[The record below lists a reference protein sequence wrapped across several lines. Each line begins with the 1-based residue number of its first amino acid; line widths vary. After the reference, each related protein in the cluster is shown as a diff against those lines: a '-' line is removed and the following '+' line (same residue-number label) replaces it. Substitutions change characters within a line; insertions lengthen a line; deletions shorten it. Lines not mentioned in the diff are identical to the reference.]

1 MCGILFYHSLNKQV
15 DHLRFTKALNTLKHR
30 GPDGQGVWISPNG
43 NVGLGHTRL
52 QINGGELGA
61 QPLFS
66 KGTSG
71 NDKNWV
77 AVVNGEIYN
86 SREALLKK
94 GVQFTTQSDSEIL
107 LQQFIHEG
115 IEGLNTLSGEF
126 VFSLWNEETKT
137 AYIGRDRHGIKPI
150 YYIVHDQQLI
160 AASEIKALLEYGVPR
175 RWNQDY
181 LANSAYFVQDAN
193 ETFVDGV
200 FALPPG
206 YCLKINQKGI
216 EQISYISKS
225 PLKPF
230 EYKTIDI
237 SFTEACSQFN
247 TLLREA
253 IHKRL
258 DTNNTTSCY
267 LSSGI
272 DSSIITA
279 IAAQKCDGLTAYSI
293 AFEEAQLDESTIA
306 RAFSHKIGVEHHTVQ
321 VNDQIL
327 ADNFIDAVYHSEM
340 AVPNINIAAKYHL
353 SKVLKAQNK
362 KVVLTGEGADE
373 SLLGYGFFRQDL
385 TAPYRNFQQIPD
397 RLKPSLSTVFNHLGF
412 APAQILHAAG
422 QGNLLHSLRQQP
434 INGSA
439 TRYTNLMHQL
449 DVQSTPIKLAQEL
462 HYKSVF
468 QTYNLGALAD
478 RTEMANSVEGRPPF
492 LDNDLVAFIHSL
504 PENYKFHEG
513 TDKLILREVAKKYM
527 PTNHAT
533 IQKKPFIA
541 AASSLKSKG
550 PLADLFKS
558 YLLEGTFLPS
568 VYSKTKVQELYQQ
581 VLQLPVHKQS
591 SFDPVFVHLTSLMIL
606 QERFSLS

>member
-15 DHLRFTKALNTLKHR
+15 DHLRFTKALDILKHR

-43 NVGLGHTRL
+43 SVGLGHTRL
-52 QINGGELGA
+52 QINGGELGR

-66 KGTSG
+66 RGTSD

-86 SREALLKK
+86 SREALLRK
-94 GVQFTTQSDSEIL
+94 GAQFTTQSDSEIL

-115 IEGLNTLSGEF
+115 IEGLNLLSGEF
-126 VFSLWNEETKT
+126 VFSLWNEKTKT

-150 YYIVHDQQLI
+150 YYTVYDQQLI
-160 AASEIKALLEYGVPR
+160 AASEIKALLEYGAPR

-193 ETFVDGV
+193 ETFIEGV

-206 YCLKINQKGI
+206 HCLKVNQKGV
-216 EQISYISKS
+216 ELMSYISKS

-230 EYKTIDI
+230 EYNTLDI
-237 SFTEACSQFN
+237 SLTEACSQFD
-247 TLLREA
+247 TLLCEA

-258 DTNNTTSCY
+258 DTNNVTSCY

-279 IAAQKCDGLTAYSI
+279 IAAQKSDELTAYSI
-293 AFEEAQLDESTIA
+293 AFEEAELDESRMA
-306 RAFSHKIGVEHHTVQ
+306 KAFAHKIGVEHHMVQ

-327 ADNFIDAVYHSEM
+327 ADNFVDAIYHSEM

-353 SKVLKAQNK
+353 SKVLNSQNK

-373 SLLGYGFFRQDL
+373 SLLGYGFFRQDI
-385 TAPYRNFQQIPD
+385 TAPYRNIQQIPE
-397 RLKPSLSTVFNHLGF
+397 RFKTSLSPVFNHLGF
-412 APAQILHAAG
+412 APAQIVHATG
-422 QGNLLHSLRQQP
+422 IGDLLHRLRQEP
-434 INGSA
+434 NGI
-439 TRYTNLMHQL
+439 RFTNLIHQL
-449 DVQSTPIKLAQEL
+449 DVQSTPVKLAQAL

-478 RTEMANSVEGRPPF
+478 RTEMANSIEGRPPF
-492 LDNDLVAFIHSL
+492 LDNDLVAFIHGL
-504 PENYKFHEG
+504 PQNFKFNKG
-513 TDKLILREVAKKYM
+513 TDKFILREVAKKYM
-527 PTNHAT
+527 PVTHTT
-533 IQKKPFIA
+533 IKKKPFIA

-550 PLADLFKS
+550 PLAELFKS
-558 YLLEGTFLPS
+558 YLLEGTYLPS
-568 VYSKTKVQELYQQ
+568 VYSKTKVQNLYQQ
-581 VLQLPVHKQS
+581 VLQLPANQQS
-591 SFDPVFVHLTSLMIL
+591 SYDPVFVNLTSLMIL
-606 QERFSLS
+606 QERFSLTQ